1 MRHLHEYRS
10 YSSKRT
16 KRERL
21 QLILGRLSLGNKTY
35 ITIGFRIITIT
46 ETENMTKNVAK
57 LLASQLIIM
66 MDWFHP
72 SN

>member
-46 ETENMTKNVAK
+46 ETENITKNIAK
-57 LLASQLIIM
+57 
-66 MDWFHP
+66 
-72 SN
+72 